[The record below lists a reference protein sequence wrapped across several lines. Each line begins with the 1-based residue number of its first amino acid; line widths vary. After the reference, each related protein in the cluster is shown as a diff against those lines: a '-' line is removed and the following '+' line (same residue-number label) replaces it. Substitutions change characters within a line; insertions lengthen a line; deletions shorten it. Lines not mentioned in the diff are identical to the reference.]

1 VGYFLCAL
9 VNGRDINPILPLA
22 DMTCIV
28 SSDWFMANVKLTLN
42 KVKRKEQHLLG
53 LSNKEILAILA
64 TEVPSAFLV
73 KLRFSDTNILATE
86 VI

>member
-1 VGYFLCAL
+1 
-9 VNGRDINPILPLA
+9 
-22 DMTCIV
+22 
-28 SSDWFMANVKLTLN
+28 MANVKLTLN